1 MKQLRKKAGQESLL
15 PSQPDFCVFPWK
27 SPFLPFNRVT
37 IASALVNRICH
48 LFVKWNEIYLLV
60 VRLTT
65 NQKAGGSN
73 PSGHTTPVKAFVS
86 PSTTYNRFSY
96 GELIQI
102 MSF

>member
-1 MKQLRKKAGQESLL
+1 MESGFESLL
-15 PSQPDFCVFPWK
+15 PSHSDFSFFPWN
-27 SPFLPFNRVT
+27 SQFLPFNHIT

-48 LFVKWNEIYLLV
+48 VFVTWNEIYLLA

-86 PSTTYNRFSY
+86 PSTTYNRFFY